1 MTSNEE
7 AVILTGAASGIGR
20 ATARALAAKSRPLAL
35 VDINAGMLAEVVV
48 ACRKTGT
55 RVSGFPCDISDDA
68 AVARTYEQIRQEYQT
83 PAVLVNCAGV
93 GRFAPFL
100 DLAPAEWLRMLNI
113 NVMGTVFFTRAV
125 LADMIAARSGL
136 IINVSSRMALD
147 GQPNTAAYAASKA
160 AVIGMTRALAAEV
173 ARHGIKVTLLAP
185 GGTKT
190 SIETPKHEG
199 YMEPEAIADAIVYIT
214 ENRGAAWVR
223 DLSVLPLGF

>member
-1 MTSNEE
+1 MGSEGV
-7 AVILTGAASGIGR
+7 VILTGAASGIGR
-20 ATARALAAKSRPLAL
+20 AAAEALAAKSRSLAL
-35 VDINAGMLAEVVV
+35 IDINAPKLAEVV
-48 ACRKTGT
+48 ATCRKSSG
-55 RVSGFPCDISDDA
+55 RVSGFPCDVSDGSL
-68 AVARTYEQIRQEYQT
+68 VPQTYAQIRKEYGA

-100 DLAPAEWLRMLNI
+100 ELAPAEWQRMLNI
-113 NVMGTVFFTRAV
+113 NVMGTVFFTHAV
-125 LADMIAARSGL
+125 LADMIAARSGV

-147 GQPNTAAYAASKA
+147 GQPNTTAYAASKA

-173 ARHGIKVTLLAP
+173 AKHGIKVTLLAP

-190 SIETPKHEG
+190 NIETPKHEG

-223 DLSVLPLGF
+223 DLSILPLGF

>member
-1 MTSNEE
+1 MGSEGV
-7 AVILTGAASGIGR
+7 VILTGAASGIGR
-20 ATARALAAKSRPLAL
+20 AAAEALAVKYRALAL
-35 VDINAGMLAEVVV
+35 VDINAAKLAEVV
-48 ACRKTGT
+48 ATCRKSSAH
-55 RVSGFPCDISDDA
+55 VSGYLCDVSDGPS
-68 AVARTYEQIRQEYQT
+68 VARTYEQIHKECGT
-83 PAVLVNCAGV
+83 PTVLVNCAGV

-113 NVMGTVFFTRAV
+113 NVMGMVFFTHAV
-125 LADMIAARSGL
+125 LPDMIAARFGL

-147 GQPNTAAYAASKA
+147 GQPNTTAYAASKA

-173 ARHGIKVTLLAP
+173 AKHGIKVTLLAP

-190 SIETPKHEG
+190 NIETPKHEG